1 MHLSLKLYQIL
12 ILFKN
17 DYADSILTTFGAS
30 WSLKFH
36 VIGPLNPANELVS
49 KNVR

>member
-1 MHLSLKLYQIL
+1 M
-12 ILFKN
+12 LFKN
-17 DYADSILTTFGAS
+17 YYADSILTTFGAS

-36 VIGPLNPANELVS
+36 VIAPVNPANELVS